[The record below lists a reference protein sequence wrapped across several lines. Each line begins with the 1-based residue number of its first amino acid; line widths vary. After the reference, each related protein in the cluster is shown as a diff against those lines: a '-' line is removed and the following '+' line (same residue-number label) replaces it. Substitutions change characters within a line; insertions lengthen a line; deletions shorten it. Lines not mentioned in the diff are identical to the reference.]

1 MSTTTHQ
8 LGALEQ
14 AAILGRGCAID
25 IFVRTLH
32 PKARSKDFKWQ
43 SLVQT
48 AGIEASQAVLFLVR
62 QQTWDGLQKA
72 IIETASNEAQIQMQE
87 MLEMSGV
94 RKWLKNDK

>member
-1 MSTTTHQ
+1 MTDTTRRQST
-8 LGALEQ
+8 LEQ
-14 AAILGRGCAID
+14 AALLGRGCAID
-25 IFVRTLH
+25 IFVKSLN
-32 PKARSKDFKWQ
+32 PEARSKDFKWQ

-48 AGIEASQAVLFLVR
+48 AGIEASQEVLFLVR
-62 QQTWDGLQKA
+62 QQTWDGLKKA